1 MPHKLKSDKDKS
13 GLHASFCKITGY
25 QIPLSYFLGA
35 DCYGVKHGG
44 EFVGGFVIK
53 KDHLFNLRSFQEIPL
68 PLLVSSLPYN
78 EYGNRTAD
86 ITGYFL
92 KDKRYGLK
100 LTWFF
105 VKTIVLYDS
114 KYFVYS
120 YDVSNTRL
128 GNYYAAGDPTLL
140 YSGVPARIEGYTEDQ
155 PPVNVEVLSKWGIV
169 KIFLYRTRKM
179 FFDLSQKRSA

>member
-1 MPHKLKSDKDKS
+1 MPHKLKSYKDKS
-13 GLHASFCKITGY
+13 SLHASFCKVTGY
-25 QIPLSYFLGA
+25 RIPTSYFLGA
-35 DCYGVKHGG
+35 DCYGVKHGD

-68 PLLVSSLPYN
+68 TIVSSLPYN
-78 EYGNRTAD
+78 KYRNKTAD
-86 ITGYFL
+86 LTGYFL

-105 VKTIVLYDS
+105 VKTIVFYKS
-114 KYFVYS
+114 TYFVYS

-128 GNYYAAGDPTLL
+128 GKYYASGDPTLL
-140 YSGVPARIEGYTEDQ
+140 YSGIPALIEGYTEEQ
-155 PPVNVEVLSKWGIV
+155 APVNVEILSKWGIV

-179 FFDLSQKRSA
+179 FLKF